1 MKGRVVGCRS
11 EVERGNCLRCHGY
24 SYFLCAD
31 DGLVETIFLV
41 HIRLGM
47 NWDLWLGWAK
57 RMDSHKALVGMGGII
72 Q

>member
-47 NWDLWLGWAK
+47 NWDLWLGWAGQNGWIATK
-57 RMDSHKALVGMGGII
+57 RLLAWAA
-72 Q
+72 